1 MTHSKFQAW
10 LSTGRISNIPTVWCN
25 CLVILLLSDNVEFTE
40 AYLGNGTLSIL
51 LLAAT
56 YIYIGG
62 CFQGDAFDV
71 KFDRKH
77 NPQRPIPSGV
87 LGHKNVLFASIALL
101 VAGIGLTSLTN
112 SSTSFTNSID
122 YARAF
127 PTRTST
133 YAATSLVL
141 IITLYSWLHKRSAW
155 FSLSLIALCRF
166 TLILFSST
174 FLVTVSKN
182 ALSGDWL
189 YYLREGSVLWIAST
203 VALYTVCFASVARLE
218 HSSQGISWA
227 TLLEIGMLVLPLPCL
242 VRFYYLAPP
251 TQDTPWLSLIC
262 FFLYAS
268 WIYQAFRA
276 LPHSKGQFVSQCLA
290 GFCLLDACF
299 LSTEG
304 LGAVLIAI
312 TLFLAANGLQKIA
325 SAT

>member
-1 MTHSKFQAW
+1 MMHSKFQAW
-10 LSTGRISNIPTVWCN
+10 LSTGRVSNIPTVWCN
-25 CLVILLLSDNVEFTE
+25 CLVILYLFLSDHITFSE
-40 AYLGNGTLSIL
+40 AYLGNGTIGIL

-77 NPQRPIPSGV
+77 NPQRPIPSGILAHKSV
-87 LGHKNVLFASIALL
+87 LLASMVLL
-101 VAGIGLTSLTN
+101 VAGIGLTFLTN
-112 SSTSFTNSID
+112 FSINSTD
-122 YARAF
+122 YARVF
-127 PTRTST
+127 PPTTST
-133 YAATSLVL
+133 YAATTLVF

-166 TLILFSST
+166 ALILFSST
-174 FLVTVSKN
+174 FLVTISKN

-189 YYLREGSVLWIAST
+189 YFLREGSVLWIAST

-218 HSSQGISWA
+218 HTSQGISWA
-227 TLLEIGMLVLPLPCL
+227 TLLEIGMLILPLPYL
-242 VRFYYLAPP
+242 VRFYLQAPP